1 MSVAMPKAIRMVVLS
16 TWTTVALLWMA
27 ASEGADAARPLTLL
41 QPDKADF
48 KAVPGAAKCNKMA
61 NLRGDLAT
69 GPSTFLT
76 QLTAGCVAPWHWH
89 TATEEIVVLKGEA
102 VMQMKGDAPVTL
114 PAGAYSQ
121 LPPKHLHRFRCTKA
135 GECVVLVIADAAFD
149 IHWVNAG
156 GAEISLEEAMKL
168 AAQDGA
174 KGW

>member
-1 MSVAMPKAIRMVVLS
+1 MSITMLHAGRIVVSGTWLAVLLACMPVAQ
-16 TWTTVALLWMA
+16 
-27 ASEGADAARPLTLL
+27 GAEPARPLTLL

-48 KAVPGAAKCNKMA
+48 KAVPGAAECNKMA

-114 PAGAYSQ
+114 PTGAYAQ
-121 LPPKHLHRFRCTKA
+121 LSPKHLHRFRCTKA

-156 GAEISLEEAMKL
+156 GAEISLAEALKL
-168 AAQDGA
+168 AAQDGTKA
-174 KGW
+174 W